1 MRPSSPHDAK
11 ASVARPYTLSKKS
24 RYLVTLQFSLTSNF
38 RFSRIKPKRC
48 IAPRGAGGGRRIR
61 TDGILLAKQ
70 ALYQLSY
77 TPVPPGG
84 VLRRAAREGLV
95 GLTRVELVTSSLS
108 GTRSNQLSYKPLV
121 FGRDAE
127 HLSRTESPASCFNF
141 AHRRASPQKGG
152 DPTAGSP
159 TVTLLRL
166 HPNHHPHL
174 RLT

>member
-108 GTRSNQLSYKPLV
+108 GTRSNQLSYKPV
-121 FGRDAE
+121 VSGRETE
-127 HLSRTESPASCFNF
+127 HSRELQLPASCFNF
-141 AHRRASPQKGG
+141 AH
-152 DPTAGSP
+152 
-159 TVTLLRL
+159 
-166 HPNHHPHL
+166 
-174 RLT
+174 